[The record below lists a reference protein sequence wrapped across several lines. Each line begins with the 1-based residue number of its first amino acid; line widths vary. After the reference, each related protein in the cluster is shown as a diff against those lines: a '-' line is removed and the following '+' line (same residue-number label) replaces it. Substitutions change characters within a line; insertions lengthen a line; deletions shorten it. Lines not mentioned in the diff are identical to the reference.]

1 MDLRL
6 GFGGDVWVLMVV
18 VIVDV
23 VEIGLMLVLSLDV
36 FENSLLLQVWDRKN
50 WVRVVMDFGCE
61 KLLLYD
67 ELVVIDCRF

>member
-50 WVRVVMDFGCE
+50 WVRVVMDFGCG